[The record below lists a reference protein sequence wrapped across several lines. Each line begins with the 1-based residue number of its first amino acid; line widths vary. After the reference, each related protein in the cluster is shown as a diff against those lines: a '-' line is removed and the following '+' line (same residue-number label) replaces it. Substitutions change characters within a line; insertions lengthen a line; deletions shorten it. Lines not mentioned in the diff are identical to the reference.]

1 MSDEKCIVMLS
12 GGLDSRLA
20 LKIMQ
25 EQMGPENV
33 TALYFNLPF
42 GSGCCSKS
50 CSFNFSQMQGT
61 KLDVIECAKGENLRE
76 YLEVIRDADHGRG
89 AGVNA
94 CVDCRIFIFKKAK
107 QFADEKGIKMI
118 VTGEVLGERP
128 MSQMPKSMQII
139 EEKSG
144 LKGRILRPLSAKLLS
159 ETDFEKEGLIDRDK
173 LYQIQGRRR
182 VPQMEM
188 ADKFKIDYPS
198 PGGGCLMCEKELKVR
213 LAHLLDRGMDEKEIL
228 LVSVGRHFL
237 IDGCWIVSGRNHEEN
252 LFLQEIGKTTGK
264 LVIPEGSA
272 PTTLILDETSDELEE
287 MVGELIKAYSKGIPV
302 EERERFEEFKF

>member
-1 MSDEKCIVMLS
+1 MLS

-76 YLEVIRDADHGRG
+76 YLEVIRDAKHGRG

-107 QFADEKGIKMI
+107 EFADKKGVKLI

-128 MSQMPKSMQII
+128 MSQMPKSMKII

-144 LKGRILRPLSAKLLS
+144 LKGRILRPLSAKLLE
-159 ETDFEKEGLIDRDK
+159 ETNAEKEGIVDREK

-182 VPQMEM
+182 VPQIEM
-188 ADKFKIDYPS
+188 AEEFGIDYPS

-213 LAHLLDRGMDEKEIL
+213 LSHLLNRGMDEKEIL

-237 IDGCWIVSGRNHEEN
+237 IDNCWIVTGRNHEEN
-252 LFLQEIGKTTGK
+252 LFIQNIGKTNGK
-264 LVIPEGSA
+264 LIIPEGHA
-272 PTTLILDETSDELEE
+272 PTALILDQVKDGLEE
-287 MVGELIKAYSKGIPV
+287 KVGKLIEAYAKGIPV
-302 EERERFEEFKF
+302 EEREKFEEYKF